1 MSRLVK
7 KLRRRNRFI
16 LVVLSAIGIL
26 LVYLISSTH
35 LLQREKT
42 KQLILQKLR
51 AISITASE
59 QIDGDAHEYVVNT
72 FNSKNDVRSSKDD
85 SVYHKLHAQLKRIKR
100 INEIASPIY
109 TMVFNADHN
118 EYEFIVTSSDE
129 PYYRHMFVNYPTEL
143 RMNYNIGGVIDEY
156 KTENGTWLSA
166 FAPIKNSK
174 GEVVAILQVDQE
186 FDSFLEEAHSDLIKN
201 ILVASVLFVPFMIL
215 LFSYMR
221 NVLTKEEQNQ
231 LLLEERNE
239 EIEIQNEMIKEAN
252 LKLEKANLII
262 QARNDTLDK
271 QVKKRTKELLEAN
284 QDLETFLYRS
294 SHDIQGPI
302 ASLKGVVNLAQAD
315 ITNGIDYY
323 NFIHASVNQLE
334 TRVRGINAVFEI
346 KKQELDWVQLSIREV
361 FDEVVADQC
370 KKLDFSDVDLI
381 FGDNALIKSDRTIL
395 NVLFSELVKN
405 SIMYRDGENVK
416 IHLTTEL
423 VGQKHIRITY
433 KDNGLGI
440 DADQQN
446 TIFDMFKRGNEK
458 SQGSGLGLYAVKLAL
473 EKLHG
478 NISLLNAR
486 NGVTFQ
492 INLPR

>member
-1 MSRLVK
+1 MAV
-7 KLRRRNRFI
+7 I
-16 LVVLSAIGIL
+16 LSAIGIL
-26 LVYLISSTH
+26 LIYFIISSH
-35 LLQREKT
+35 FLHKEKS
-42 KQLILQKLR
+42 KALVLQKLR
-51 AISITASE
+51 AISLTAS
-59 QIDGDAHEYVVNT
+59 QFIDGDAHEYIVNT
-72 FNSKNDVRSSKDD
+72 YHKKNDIISSEED
-85 SVYHKLHAQLKRIKR
+85 SIYLRLHRQLNKVKQL
-100 INEIASPIY
+100 NALESPIY
-109 TMVFNADHN
+109 TMVFNQGHN
-118 EYEFIVTSSDE
+118 EYEFIITSSE
-129 PYYRHMFVNYPTEL
+129 QPYYRHMFVNYPSQL
-143 RMNYNIGGVIDEY
+143 RMNYSVGGVIDEY
-156 KTENGTWLSA
+156 QTENGTWLSA

-186 FDSFLEEAHSDLIKN
+186 FDSFLQEAREDLIKN
-201 ILVASVLFVPFMIL
+201 ILFTSVLFVPFMIF
-215 LFSYMR
+215 LFTYMR

-231 LLLEERNE
+231 QLLEERNE

-315 ITNGIDYY
+315 TNNGKEYYDFITT
-323 NFIHASVNQLE
+323 SVNQLE
-334 TRVRGINAVFEI
+334 TRIRGINSVFEI
-346 KKQELDWVQLSIREV
+346 KKQELDLAQLSIREV
-361 FDEVVADQC
+361 FEDAVTDQC
-370 KKLDFSDVDLI
+370 NELGFHRVDLK
-381 FGDNALIKSDRTIL
+381 FGGNAIVKSDKTVL
-395 NVLFSELVKN
+395 SVLFSELVKN
-405 SIMYRDGENVK
+405 SIMYRNSDIVK
-416 IHLTTEL
+416 IDLSTEL

-433 KDNGLGI
+433 KDNGVGI
-440 DADQQN
+440 DADQRDS
-446 TIFDMFKRGNEK
+446 IFDMFKRGNEK

-478 NISLLNAR
+478 KITLLSAD